1 MDLSGPNG
9 FLWYFV
15 AIHLMMVGFAFY
27 RMTVSESPGL
37 DEQLPYAPVPG
48 RTGELA
54 ESWIEGV
61 IEAADP
67 GPETAAADERA
78 GGHRT

>member
-15 AIHLMMVGFAFY
+15 AIHLVMVGFALY

-37 DEQLPYAPVPG
+37 EEQHPYAPVPG

-54 ESWIEGV
+54 ESWVEEMTESAGIETEEGGTPV
-61 IEAADP
+61 P
-67 GPETAAADERA
+67 GRPD
-78 GGHRT
+78 